1 MNIGFL
7 GAPFEYKFAEDKE
20 PVGTFEGYGAVFGN
34 IDAGGDRIEPGA
46 FSASLLMREREGRG
60 LPPMYK
66 MHGRALGGKDDPVGL
81 WLAMSEDSNGLYV
94 KGKVIGLDTEQGR
107 WTYAQ
112 LKEGALRGMS
122 IGYKVPPNGS
132 RKGSGKAGEPLRY
145 IKQAYLKE
153 VSLVDDPMNVLA
165 QVYAMKRVHFDDA
178 ADQIKTIR
186 EFEEF
191 LRDVG
196 NFSHAEAKAIASGGF
211 KPKTEP
217 RDEAATEDVRAGL
230 RSIFG
235 NLAKAI
241 HPA

>member
-1 MNIGFL
+1 MNLDFI
-7 GAPFEYKFAEDKE
+7 GAPIEYKFAEDKD

-34 IDAGGDRIEPGA
+34 TDSGGDRVEPGA
-46 FSASLLMREREGRG
+46 FAASLLMREREGRG

-81 WLAMSEDSNGLYV
+81 WMAMSEDANGLYV
-94 KGKVIGLDTEQGR
+94 KGRLVGLDTDQGK

-112 LKEGALRGMS
+112 MKEGALRGMS

-145 IKQAYLKE
+145 IKQAYLRE

-165 QVYAMKRVHFDDA
+165 QVYAMKGMRYDA
-178 ADQIKTIR
+178 ADEIKTIR
-186 EFEEF
+186 EFEDF
-191 LRDVG
+191 LHDVG
-196 NFSHAEAKAIASGGF
+196 GFSIERAKAIASCGF
-211 KPKTEP
+211 KAKSEP
-217 RDEAATEDVRAGL
+217 RDEAASEEVRSKL
-230 RSIFG
+230 SDIFG
-235 NLAKAI
+235 TLAKTI

>member
-1 MNIGFL
+1 MSNGFL
-7 GAPFEYKFAEDKE
+7 GAPFEYKFAEGGE

-34 IDAGGDRIEPGA
+34 IDMGGDRIEPGA
-46 FSASLLMREREGRG
+46 FAAGLLMREREGRG

-81 WLAMSEDSNGLYV
+81 WLAMSEDANGLYV
-94 KGKVIGLDTEQGR
+94 KGRLIGLDTEAGR

-112 LKEGALRGMS
+112 MKEGALPGLS
-122 IGYKVPPNGS
+122 IGYKVLPNGAK
-132 RKGSGKAGEPLRY
+132 RGNGQPGQPLRA
-145 IKQAYLKE
+145 ISKAWLIE

-165 QVYAMKRVHFDDA
+165 RTYALKSVDYDIA
-178 ADQIKTIR
+178 TKR

-217 RDEAATEDVRAGL
+217 RDEDASEDIRAGL

-235 NLAKAI
+235 DLAKTF